1 VLALDG
7 RHGLRAARRVASGG
21 IHGLHVTARDP
32 LRIALREA
40 ASAFV
45 LVHNHPSGDP
55 TPSDEDLAF
64 TRVVVEGAA
73 AIGTPMLD
81 HVVVARRRATS
92 MLDAGLLGLLPPAR
106 AKPLGRA

>member
-1 VLALDG
+1 
-7 RHGLRAARRVASGG
+7 
-21 IHGLHVTARDP
+21 
-32 LRIALREA
+32 
-40 ASAFV
+40 V

-64 TRVVVEGAA
+64 TRVVIEGAA

-92 MLDAGLLGLLPPAR
+92 MLDAGLLGPLPPAR
-106 AKPLGRA
+106 AKPLGRS